1 MKNSKVARGVGYTGH
16 PFVDVGVAVLENYL
30 EMPHEEF
37 SEENLAMASKWLMG
51 QYVRKDIK
59 GYLTVHFP
67 NSGWCNPTIKGDKK
81 EIYIG
86 KVLFSHHSPPLEP
99 QRACPFCSRP
109 AQFLADRQHIPM
121 LTGATVLVTA
131 PWGVAG
137 LPVCGYCLLAI
148 QFYPL
153 GTVKVNGRPL
163 FWWTPEPDLTSEL
176 VGDMYRKVREILS
189 TSSDK
194 FLNFSWPRTRLL
206 QSASEVLE
214 KSRLETGDSG
224 KPLAD
229 CIGYHVTNY
238 GSSPDFDQYFIPKEL
253 LEFWLEVRLAPEK
266 VRKVHQWMVQSS
278 WEKPE
283 GKRTAK
289 KKGKNG
295 KEEGERTI
303 ESLRN
308 YYYESLGEAFESLD
322 WREGIRK
329 VIPRFFLQK
338 NIKNADK
345 NNFQLCELFLRKVGG
360 MEKQRLEIIKDI
372 ADRITY
378 DLILGNNDRRW
389 FKDLYNKEMKQ
400 QEFLRYIVRAQKK
413 LAESGKSFSFDN
425 ILLLLDISST
435 EDTGLKDTWLIRSL
449 FLIRILEHL
458 GREKHEVLEEMLEQQ
473 EEEVS

>member
-1 MKNSKVARGVGYTGH
+1 MDH
-16 PFVDVGVAVLENYL
+16 
-30 EMPHEEF
+30 
-37 SEENLAMASKWLMG
+37 
-51 QYVRKDIK
+51 
-59 GYLTVHFP
+59 
-67 NSGWCNPTIKGDKK
+67 
-81 EIYIG
+81 
-86 KVLFSHHSPPLEP
+86 
-99 QRACPFCSRP
+99 
-109 AQFLADRQHIPM
+109 
-121 LTGATVLVTA
+121 
-131 PWGVAG
+131 
-137 LPVCGYCLLAI
+137 
-148 QFYPL
+148 
-153 GTVKVNGRPL
+153 
-163 FWWTPEPDLTSEL
+163 
-176 VGDMYRKVREILS
+176 
-189 TSSDK
+189 
-194 FLNFSWPRTRLL
+194 
-206 QSASEVLE
+206 
-214 KSRLETGDSG
+214 
-224 KPLAD
+224 
-229 CIGYHVTNY
+229 
-238 GSSPDFDQYFIPKEL
+238 QYFIPKEL